1 MLTPASQAQDKLY
14 SSNIFGRD
22 NMQPVRSFRKR
33 RAAFRA
39 VSFAFCLAFNHPT
52 SSTSAARILGEPSSQ
67 ATTVPRYAAAV
78 EMLERFITQEMVDK
92 ELPALSI
99 ALVDDQQIV
108 WAKGFGFADSKNK
121 IPATAETVYRVGSV
135 SKLFTDIAI
144 MQLVEQGKLDLD
156 APVTRYLPNFRPSNP
171 FRKAITLKQLMSHR
185 SGLVREPP
193 VGNYFET
200 TEPSLARTIASL
212 NRTELIYEPESRTKY
227 SNAAIAAV
235 GYVLERT
242 QREPFAKYLKR
253 AVLDPLGLERSSF
266 EPTPEI
272 TKDLAKAYMWTID
285 GRVFE
290 APTFELGMSPAGSMY
305 TTVTD
310 MGRFMS
316 ALFAGGRGAKG
327 QMLRQSTID
336 EMWTPQFAPPGQ
348 RTGYGIG
355 FGVRELEGRRTV
367 GHGGAIYGFA
377 TTLKA
382 MPDDKLGVVVVT
394 TKDAANAVT
403 NRVANYALTAM
414 LAVRQGKPVPQP
426 EITSPIDPQLAR
438 RIAGRYVNGPN
449 SVDLIESAGKLS
461 KFSSAGGEQL
471 LLRSLG
477 DALIVDDRLAYG
489 EKILIRDNAIV
500 IGNET
505 FKRVEVP
512 RPQPAPNRWR
522 GLIGEYGWDHDI
534 LYIFEKDGKL
544 WALIEWFEFDPL
556 EQVSENVFKF
566 PNRGLYDGE
575 RLIFTRDKSG
585 RATQVEA
592 ASVVFKRRNVGPEE
606 GAGQLRIKPLR
617 PVSELLKEALAAQPP
632 KDTGEFR
639 KPELIELNRLDPTIK
654 LEIRYATTNNFLGSV
669 FYSEPR
675 AFLQRPAAESLVR
688 AHQKLKEKGY
698 GLLIHDAYRPWYVTK
713 VFWDATPENK
723 KLFVADPSK
732 GSRHNRGAAVDL
744 TLYDLNTGKPVEM
757 VGTYDETTDRSYPDY
772 PGGTSL
778 QRWRRD
784 LLRVAMEAEDF
795 IVYEAEWWHF
805 DYKDWR
811 SYPIGN
817 LPFEKLVS

>member
-1 MLTPASQAQDKLY
+1 MK
-14 SSNIFGRD
+14 I
-22 NMQPVRSFRKR
+22 VRSAQKKR
-33 RAAFRA
+33 IATL
-39 VSFAFCLAFNHPT
+39 VL
-52 SSTSAARILGEPSSQ
+52 ILTLIPGLNYLVVAHGTAKTAGEPTGQ
-67 ATTVPRYAAAV
+67 AFVAPRKDYAATV
-78 EMLERFITQEMVDK
+78 EMIERLITHEMADK
-92 ELPALSI
+92 DLPALSI

-108 WAKGFGFADSKNK
+108 WAKGFGFTDPKSKK
-121 IPATAETVYRVGSV
+121 PATAETVYRVGSV
-135 SKLFTDIAI
+135 SKLFTDIAV

-156 APVTRYLPNFRPSNP
+156 APVTRYLPNFRPRNS
-171 FRKAITLKQLMSHR
+171 FGKSVTLRQLMSHR

-193 VGNYFET
+193 VGHYFDPN
-200 TEPSLARTIASL
+200 EPSLASTIASL
-212 NRTELIYEPESRTKY
+212 NQTALVYAPETRAKY

-242 QREPFAKYLKR
+242 EGQPFAKYLKR
-253 AVLDPLGLERSSF
+253 AVLAPLGLERSSF

-290 APTFELGMSPAGSMY
+290 APTFELGISPAGSMY

-316 ALFAGGRGAKG
+316 ALFAGGPGSNG
-327 QMLRQSTID
+327 QMLKPSTLA

-348 RTGYGIG
+348 KTGYGIG
-355 FGVRELEGRRTV
+355 FGLSELENRRTV

-377 TTLKA
+377 TTLRA

-403 NRVANYALTAM
+403 NRIANLALTAM
-414 LAVRQGKPVPQP
+414 LAVRQSKLVPQP
-426 EITSPIDPQLAR
+426 EITSPVDPQLAR
-438 RIAGRYVNGPN
+438 RISGRYVNGARI
-449 SVDLIESAGKLS
+449 VDLIESGGQLSKLS
-461 KFSSAGGEQL
+461 ADGGEQVR
-471 LLRSLG
+471 LRSIG
-477 DALIVDDRLAYG
+477 DALIVDDKLAYG
-489 EKILIRDNAIV
+489 EKIVVRDNAIV
-500 IGNET
+500 IGDET
-505 FKRVEVP
+505 FKRIEVP
-512 RPQPAPNRWR
+512 KPQPAPARWH

-544 WALIEWFEFDPL
+544 WALIEWVEFDPL

-566 PNRGLYDGE
+566 PDRGLYDGE
-575 RLIFTRDKSG
+575 RLIFTRAKNG

-606 GAGQLRIKPLR
+606 GAGQLRIKPLS
-617 PVSELLKEALAAQPP
+617 PVSALLKEALAAQPP
-632 KDTGEFR
+632 KEDGDFR
-639 KPELIELNRLDPTIK
+639 EPDLVELTRLDPTIK
-654 LEIRYATTNNFLGSV
+654 LEIRYASTNNFLGSV

-675 AFLQRPAAESLVR
+675 AFLQRPAAEALVR
-688 AHQKLKEKGY
+688 AHRKLKEQGY

-713 VFWDATPENK
+713 VFWDATPEDK
-723 KLFVADPSK
+723 KIFVADPSK

-744 TLYDLNTGKPVEM
+744 TLYDLKTGKPVAM

-778 QRWRRD
+778 QRWHRE
-784 LLRVAMEAEDF
+784 LLRDAMESEGF
-795 IVYEAEWWHF
+795 SVYEVEWWHF
-805 DYKDWR
+805 DYKDWQQ
-811 SYPIGN
+811 YPIGN
-817 LPFEKLVS
+817 VQFDKLK

>member
-1 MLTPASQAQDKLY
+1 M
-14 SSNIFGRD
+14 
-22 NMQPVRSFRKR
+22 
-33 RAAFRA
+33 
-39 VSFAFCLAFNHPT
+39 
-52 SSTSAARILGEPSSQ
+52 
-67 ATTVPRYAAAV
+67 
-78 EMLERFITQEMVDK
+78 
-92 ELPALSI
+92 
-99 ALVDDQQIV
+99 
-108 WAKGFGFADSKNK
+108 
-121 IPATAETVYRVGSV
+121 
-135 SKLFTDIAI
+135 
-144 MQLVEQGKLDLD
+144 
-156 APVTRYLPNFRPSNP
+156 
-171 FRKAITLKQLMSHR
+171 
-185 SGLVREPP
+185 REPP

-212 NRTELIYEPESRTKY
+212 NETELVYAPETRTKY
-227 SNAAIAAV
+227 SNAAIATV
-235 GYVLERT
+235 GFVLERT
-242 QREPFAKYLKR
+242 EGQPFAKYLKH

-290 APTFELGMSPAGSMY
+290 APTFELGISPAGSMY

-316 ALFAGGRGAKG
+316 ALFAGGRGSKG
-327 QMLRQSTID
+327 QMLGASTID

-348 RTGYGIG
+348 KTGYGIG

-377 TTLKA
+377 TTLKV

-403 NRVANYALTAM
+403 NRVANFALTVM
-414 LAVRQGKPVPQP
+414 LAVRQGKPIPQP
-426 EITSPIDPQLAR
+426 EITSPIDPELVR

-449 SVDLIESAGKLS
+449 GVDLIEGAGKLS
-461 KFSSAGGEQL
+461 KLSSAGGEQVR
-471 LLRSLG
+471 LRTLG
-477 DALIVDDRLAYG
+477 DALIVDDKLAYG
-489 EKILIRDNAIV
+489 EKILVRDNAIV
-500 IGNET
+500 IGNEA

-512 RPQPAPNRWR
+512 RPQPAPVRWR

-534 LYIFEKDGKL
+534 LYIFEKDAKL

-566 PNRGLYDGE
+566 PVRGLYDGE
-575 RLIFTRDKSG
+575 RLIFTRDKTE

-592 ASVVFKRRNVGPEE
+592 ASVVFKRRHVGPEE
-606 GAGQLRIKPLR
+606 GAGQLRIVPLR

-632 KDTGEFR
+632 KEAGEFR
-639 KPELIELNRLDPTIK
+639 QPDLVELNRLDTTIK
-654 LEIRYATTNNFLGSV
+654 LEIRYATTNNFLGNI

-675 AFLQRPAAESLVR
+675 AFLQRPAAEALVR
-688 AHQKLKEKGY
+688 AHRKLKEQGY

-713 VFWDATPENK
+713 VFWDATPEDK

-744 TLYDLNTGKPVEM
+744 TLYDLNTGQPVEM
-757 VGTYDETTDRSYPDY
+757 VGTYDETTDRSYPEY

-778 QRWRRD
+778 QRWHR
-784 LLRVAMEAEDF
+784 
-795 IVYEAEWWHF
+795 
-805 DYKDWR
+805 
-811 SYPIGN
+811 
-817 LPFEKLVS
+817 